1 MKENIC
7 KEWPI
12 TSEEYE
18 LLDKDFGRLIEHQS
32 WDLIK
37 RNTKSNFTDD
47 QTDIAQ
53 CLRIAMMKAGS
64 YYKRQ
69 TYIEKCFDLCEKYC
83 TGENKKE
90 LNNLNDLWIN
100 KTKHGAN
107 KQKFGPKEEKLLIQL
122 LKKNVPKKQ
131 HPDRSAKLKM
141 DLKFATYCK
150 SITWN
155 EQKTMGK
162 KITREKNIRANSVS
176 LSEFDF
182 MISI

>member
-18 LLDKDFGRLIEHQS
+18 LLDKDFGKLVEHQA

-37 RNTKSNFTDD
+37 RNTKSNYTDD
-47 QTDIAQ
+47 QADIAQ
-53 CLRIAMMKAGS
+53 YLRIAMMKAGS

-69 TYIEKCFDLCEKYC
+69 TYIEKCLSLCEKYC
-83 TGENKKE
+83 IKQDENI
-90 LNNLNDLWIN
+90 LADLQKLWMN

-107 KQKFGPKEEKLLIQL
+107 RQKFGPKEEKMLVKL
-122 LKKNVPKKQ
+122 LKKSVPKKL
-131 HPDRSAKLKM
+131 HPDKCAKLKM
-141 DLKFATYCK
+141 DLKFNSYCK